1 MLKFHVSVELLRLD
15 HACVFFF
22 GGCRASVVTAFDFG
36 DFGMD

>member
-22 GGCRASVVTAFDFG
+22 ADVASVVTAFDFG